1 MSLSASA
8 RRACAAA
15 SAASAAADD
24 DGPAGTAAAD
34 ASSAA
39 ASTAEGR
46 RRAPILPGVFGVFGV
61 LGALGR
67 ACGPGE
73 PARRTAA
80 PGDGLRGEW
89 RPGVDSGEPV
99 SERAR
104 GEPRPVADRAVTPGD
119 EHIDRAVGRP
129 GDEHDVRD
137 DSRPGAPRVGSAPR
151 RETLAAGDFG
161 GRPPLLV
168 LRDSAGLVGV
178 EAEAGAAAEAAEAGD
193 ESGERERGG
202 FSRPKR
208 EAARPSARA
217 AAGSGVSGEAVL
229 SPPDGGVADGA
240 PGDEPASELV
250 SGDVSTGG
258 GCGSGGE
265 PGPSLG
271 RGLEGLRGTGM
282 RERAVSAAAAGES
295 GMPEA
300 AAARRARASWTSE
313 FVASTSAI
321 PGRWDGSICSSEA
334 TRWCAFGE

>member
-1 MSLSASA
+1 M
-8 RRACAAA
+8 
-15 SAASAAADD
+15 
-24 DGPAGTAAAD
+24 
-34 ASSAA
+34 
-39 ASTAEGR
+39 AE
-46 RRAPILPGVFGVFGV
+46 
-61 LGALGR
+61 
-67 ACGPGE
+67 
-73 PARRTAA
+73 
-80 PGDGLRGEW
+80 
-89 RPGVDSGEPV
+89 
-99 SERAR
+99 
-104 GEPRPVADRAVTPGD
+104 RAVTPGD

-168 LRDSAGLVGV
+168 LRDSPGLVGV

-258 GCGSGGE
+258 G
-265 PGPSLG
+265 
-271 RGLEGLRGTGM
+271 
-282 RERAVSAAAAGES
+282 AAAAASPGLV
-295 GMPEA
+295 GP
-300 AAARRARASWTSE
+300 RARGLARHGD
-313 FVASTSAI
+313 ARA
-321 PGRWDGSICSSEA
+321 R
-334 TRWCAFGE
+334 GERRRRRGERHAGGGGGAAGEGELDERVRREHVGHPRAVGWVDLQQ